1 MDDQRVGRAIWLAVE
16 GHVKRIGNRLFEVL
30 SQAGKDAYQVNLAEP
45 TCTCPDRAKGN
56 LCKHIIACML
66 S

>member
-1 MDDQRVGRAIWLAVE
+1 
-16 GHVKRIGNRLFEVL
+16 LFEVL
-30 SQAGKDAYQVNLAEP
+30 SQAGEKTYQVDLAKP

-56 LCKHIIACML
+56 LCKHILACLL